1 MNIHT
6 TLFNLRHF
14 LLNLT
19 VFGFSPQDLLCLNFS
34 EFGAMFME
42 DPFCIDQKSPIL
54 GPQAAYDPPGCIMRP
69 GATLINYRFTVKM
82 TQ

>member
-1 MNIHT
+1 
-6 TLFNLRHF
+6 
-14 LLNLT
+14 
-19 VFGFSPQDLLCLNFS
+19 
-34 EFGAMFME
+34 MFME